1 MSFETVFLPVFQN
14 EEAVFFQ
21 QVVFEDKVGQS
32 FQPGKFVG
40 RIGKDKVELLPFGD
54 MDQWVNREIKES
66 GIIGGHTKNV

>member
-40 RIGKDKVELLPFGD
+40 RIGKDKVELLPFAFEVFEYVTAYG
-54 MDQWVNREIKES
+54 QALVRL
-66 GIIGGHTKNV
+66 